1 MAIADAPVS
10 ADEQRLRAETEPD
23 VDIDL
28 FLRTLDETVAA
39 LDAGEV
45 PYLLMGGIAS
55 TCMGRDRWTHD
66 IDLFVKPGDAHAV
79 LESLAAAGFETEET
93 FPDWLFKAA
102 KHDQLVDII
111 FRSAGDIVVDEEM
124 LARAPTFEFMDR
136 RGRTIP
142 PEDLIVIKAGG
153 HAEHMPRHWHD
164 ALGFLAT
171 ACDIDWESL
180 IRRARRGAR
189 R

>member
-10 ADEQRLRAETEPD
+10 ADEQRLRAEPEPD
-23 VDIDL
+23 VDIEL

-45 PYLLMGGIAS
+45 PYLMMGGIAS

-79 LESLAAAGFETEET
+79 LATLQAAGFETEET
-93 FPDWLFKAA
+93 YPDWLFKAA

-111 FRSAGDIVVDEEM
+111 FRSSGDILVDEEM
-124 LARAPTFEFMDR
+124 LARAPTFDFMGR
-136 RGRTIP
+136 RVRTVP
-142 PEDLIVIKAGG
+142 AEDLIVIKSIV

-164 ALGFLAT
+164 ALG
-171 ACDIDWESL
+171 
-180 IRRARRGAR
+180 
-189 R
+189 